1 MVAEPAR
8 RLAPRTRAPRTRAER
23 RAQQR
28 GRAGLLVA
36 GVAFAATVGAGL
48 YVVDLVRDFG
58 AGGGAAIQAAGTNR

>member
-8 RLAPRTRAPRTRAER
+8 RLAPGTRAPRTRAAR

-28 GRAGLLVA
+28 GLSGLLVA
-36 GVAFAATVGAGL
+36 AVAFAATLAAGL

-58 AGGGAAIQAAGTNR
+58 TGGGAAIRAAGTN